1 LQGRSFEQEIA
12 MVPVKTVLHPTDLTM
27 ASRRAFD
34 LACQIARDGDARIV
48 ALHVVPPTNS
58 YSAEVVFGNPLAGLR
73 EIAPE
78 VTIDTRI
85 ERGDPAGVIL
95 RVAEE
100 IKCDLIVIGTHGRTG
115 PSHWLTGHISDKV
128 VRRARCGVLALPY
141 PFRDNEPPLLNVR
154 WEMAASTVSK

>member
-1 LQGRSFEQEIA
+1 
-12 MVPVKTVLHPTDLTM
+12 MVPVKTVLHPTDLTT

-34 LACQIARDGDARIV
+34 LAWQIARDRGARIV
-48 ALHVVPPTNS
+48 ALHIVPPANRNA
-58 YSAEVVFGNPLAGLR
+58 AEVVIGNPLAGFH

-78 VTIDTRI
+78 VTIETRI

-100 IKCDLIVIGTHGRTG
+100 IKCDFIVMGTHGRTG

-128 VRRARCGVLALPY
+128 VRRARCWVLALPY
-141 PFRDNEPPLLNVR
+141 PFPENEPPLLNVR